1 MPKVYVVNR
10 PVKNKFGW
18 VPDLSDA
25 TRYGTLEVVFEPEDK
40 PQYVPGPSIQKARRI
55 MKDFSPEDYVL
66 WPGGGDPI
74 AVMISCMIASE
85 RPTQCVCSAGS
96 AIWKRVKGIAAK
108 VGICL

>member
-66 WPGGGDPI
+66 WPGGGSATRINVSMRRLSGLRVP
-74 AVMISCMIASE
+74 VMVRQLVLHLS
-85 RPTQCVCSAGS
+85 G
-96 AIWKRVKGIAAK
+96 
-108 VGICL
+108 